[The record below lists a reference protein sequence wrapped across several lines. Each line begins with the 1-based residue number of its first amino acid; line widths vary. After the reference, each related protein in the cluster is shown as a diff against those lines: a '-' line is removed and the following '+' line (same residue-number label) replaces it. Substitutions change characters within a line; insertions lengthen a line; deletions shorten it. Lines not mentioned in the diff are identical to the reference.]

1 MCIRDRIEQIGVT
14 DLSIDRK
21 NYEIS
26 QQEIASLGQQ
36 QDGIP
41 DLVQEMVAQ
50 YQKPELQYYARVPLE
65 DVQKLRIG
73 VGGQARLFSGYR
85 SLGSRALWWINQ
97 TFRL

>member
-1 MCIRDRIEQIGVT
+1 M
-14 DLSIDRK
+14 
-21 NYEIS
+21 S
-26 QQEIASLGQQ
+26 QQEIASPGQKNE
-36 QDGIP
+36 IP

-50 YQKPELQYYARVPLE
+50 YEKPDLQYYARVPLK